1 MKKMK
6 AGFIGFMP
14 YGDPNV
20 DLYELLRS
28 YGEIGYRGFEA
39 GAILL
44 RGNPIENLKRVQ
56 SFGMK
61 PLTLG
66 YRIGGDNS
74 VDELIKN
81 AKMLGIDRVTTF
93 VGVAGAYRFKDR
105 LEPPTYD
112 EIMREIEEIEG
123 VSKRLAEEGITFAFH
138 NHDVEL
144 EMSFKG
150 VPLLYLMLAHTEHL
164 KIELDVGW
172 VKFAGKDPA
181 VVMKDIGDR
190 ICALHIKDI
199 TGGTIIQEKPKG
211 QVTMPQFT
219 TPGTGLLNMKDCL
232 SVGLELGIEWAIV
245 EQDYQ
250 YNLTQKET
258 LTAAYLNM
266 KETGLVE

>member
-1 MKKMK
+1 
-6 AGFIGFMP
+6 MP
-14 YGDPNV
+14 FGDPDV
-20 DLYELLRS
+20 DLYELLKS

-44 RGNPIENLKRVQ
+44 RGNPSENLKRVQ

-211 QVTMPQFT
+211 QVTMPEFT

-250 YNLTQKET
+250 YNLSQKET